1 MTLFTPSPNPGPT
14 FHQRRSIVRLSLAL
28 SLALALVPAA
38 AAQQLHLQQTS
49 GSAPSSHS
57 NSLPP
62 MNSLMGSGSGSRT
75 STTSSRSVQDRA
87 YGTSLVAPVKA
98 PHLSLLLGLGGRWWD
113 DHKTI
118 KKLNLRPDQQQRMD
132 GVFEANRTTLV
143 NLYTNLQH
151 EETRLAT
158 LPPAELRDEAKVFAA
173 IDRVAQAR
181 SDLEKENVHM
191 LLQVRQQLDPDQLA
205 LLDQQISKQH

>member
-1 MTLFTPSPNPGPT
+1 MTLFTPSPHPGSAFPEP
-14 FHQRRSIVRLSLAL
+14 RSILRLGLTLSLGL
-28 SLALALVPAA
+28 SVSLAA
-38 AAQQLHLQQTS
+38 AAQPIHLQQTS
-49 GSAPSSHS
+49 GNAPSGGHS
-57 NSLPP
+57 TVPAF
-62 MNSLMGSGSGSRT
+62 NSLMGSGSGSRT

-118 KKLNLRPDQQQRMD
+118 KRLNLRPDQQQRMD

-151 EETRLAT
+151 EETHLAT
-158 LPPAELRDEAKVFAA
+158 LSPAELRDEAKVFAA

-205 LLDQQISKQH
+205 LLDQQIAKQH